1 MSEKDMQRTLVIDIG
16 GTNVKL
22 KLQNHEEIKKL
33 GSGPDLTPETMVQSI
48 SEIVREWKPTRITI
62 GYPGPVVKGKIHL
75 EPANLGRGWVGFD
88 FEAAFQLPLKIINDA
103 AMQAMG
109 SYQGGRML
117 FLGLGTGLGTT
128 FIINNL
134 VAPLELGHLPYRK
147 KMTFEQWV
155 GAAGLDRLG
164 KNRWQKAVHDVVTRL
179 RDAFIAD
186 YVVLGGGNAK
196 KLDEVPPGCRVGD
209 NKNAFLGGERV
220 WEGDFTF

>member
-1 MSEKDMQRTLVIDIG
+1 MDRTLVIDIG

-22 KLQNHEEIKKL
+22 KLQDQDEIKKI
-33 GSGPDLTPETMVQSI
+33 GSGPDLNPEIMVHAVK
-48 SEIVREWKPTRITI
+48 EAAKGWEFTRITV

-75 EPANLGRGWVGFD
+75 EPANLGRGWVGYD
-88 FEAAFQLPLKIINDA
+88 LEHAFGVPTKMVNDA
-103 AMQAMG
+103 AMQALG

-128 FIINNL
+128 FIINGI

-147 KMTFEQWV
+147 KMSFEQWV

-164 KNRWQKAVHDVVTRL
+164 KNRWQKVVFDVVTRL

-196 KLDEVPPGCRVGD
+196 KLDELPPGCRLGD
-209 NKNAFLGGERV
+209 NKNAFIGGERV
-220 WEGDFTF
+220 WENDLLF

>member
-1 MSEKDMQRTLVIDIG
+1 MGKTLVIDIG
-16 GTNVKL
+16 GTHVKL
-22 KLQNHEEIKKL
+22 KLQDQEEIKKL
-33 GSGPDLTPETMVQSI
+33 GSGPDLTPQPMLEGI
-48 SEIVREWKPTRITI
+48 SEILKDWKPARITM

-88 FEAAFQLPLKIINDA
+88 FEEAFQLPLKIINDA

-147 KMTFEQWV
+147 KMSFEQWV

-164 KNRWQKAVHDVVTRL
+164 KARWQKSVHDVVNRL

-186 YVVLGGGNAK
+186 YVVLGGGNSK
-196 KLDEVPPGCRVGD
+196 KLDDLPPGCRMGD

-220 WEGDFTF
+220 WGGEFTF

>member
-1 MSEKDMQRTLVIDIG
+1 MQRTLVIDIG

-22 KLQNHEEIKKL
+22 KLQNQEEIKKL

-48 SEIVREWKPTRITI
+48 SEIVRDWNPTRITM

-75 EPANLGRGWVGFD
+75 EPANLGRGWIEFD
-88 FEAAFQLPLKIINDA
+88 FEKAFQLPMKIINDA

-164 KNRWQKAVHDVVTRL
+164 KSRWQKAVHDVVTRL

-186 YVVLGGGNAK
+186 YVVLGGGNSK
-196 KLDEVPPGCRVGD
+196 KLEQVPPGCRLGD
-209 NKNAFLGGERV
+209 NKNAFLGGERA
-220 WEGDFTF
+220 WEGDFAF

>member
-1 MSEKDMQRTLVIDIG
+1 M
-16 GTNVKL
+16 
-22 KLQNHEEIKKL
+22 
-33 GSGPDLTPETMVQSI
+33 
-48 SEIVREWKPTRITI
+48 

-88 FEAAFQLPLKIINDA
+88 FEEAFQLPLKITNDA

-147 KMTFEQWV
+147 KMSFEQWV

-164 KNRWQKAVHDVVTRL
+164 KARWQKSVHDVVNRL

-186 YVVLGGGNAK
+186 YVVLGGGNSK
-196 KLDEVPPGCRVGD
+196 KLDDLPPGCRMGD

-220 WEGDFTF
+220 WGENSHFDVPVPTHHARGFLATNAR

>member
-1 MSEKDMQRTLVIDIG
+1 MERTLVIDIG

-22 KLQNHEEIKKL
+22 KLQDQEEIKKI
-33 GSGPDLTPETMVQSI
+33 GSGPDLTPDIMVHA
-48 SEIVREWKPTRITI
+48 VKDAAKEWKFTRITV

-88 FEAAFQLPLKIINDA
+88 LEHAFGVPTKIVNDA
-103 AMQAMG
+103 AMQALG

-128 FIINNL
+128 FIINSV

-147 KMTFEQWV
+147 KMSFEQWV

-164 KNRWQKAVHDVVTRL
+164 KNRWQKVVFDVVTRL

-186 YVVLGGGNAK
+186 YVILGGGNAK
-196 KLDEVPPGCRVGD
+196 KLDELPPGCRLGD
-209 NKNAFLGGERV
+209 NKNAFTGGERV
-220 WEGDFTF
+220 WENDLSF